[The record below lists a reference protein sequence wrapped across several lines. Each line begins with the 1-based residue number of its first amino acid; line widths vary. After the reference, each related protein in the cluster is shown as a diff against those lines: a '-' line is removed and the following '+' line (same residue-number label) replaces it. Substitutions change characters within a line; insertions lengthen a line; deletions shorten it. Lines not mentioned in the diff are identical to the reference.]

1 MWVYC
6 DRSVY
11 LFLNTKADIPVGV
24 YSINKRG
31 KLQALKNFGPEVE
44 ISIYFLLTAQN
55 IFLLIPQLCLLPS
68 LSIISSLSSFPT
80 TLGNDAQPEI
90 PLKKAGMED
99 S

>member
-1 MWVYC
+1 MWVYY

-31 KLQALKNFGPEVE
+31 KLQALKDFGPEVE

-55 IFLLIPQLCLLPS
+55 IFLLIPQLCLPPS
-68 LSIISSLSSFPT
+68 LPIISCLSSFPT

-90 PLKKAGMED
+90 PLKEADMED

>member
-1 MWVYC
+1 MWVSC

-11 LFLNTKADIPVGV
+11 LFLNTKADLPVGV

-31 KLQALKNFGPEVE
+31 KLQAWKDFGPEVE

-55 IFLLIPQLCLLPS
+55 IFLLISQLCLPLSLP
-68 LSIISSLSSFPT
+68 IISSLSSFPT

-90 PLKKAGMED
+90 PLKDAGMED